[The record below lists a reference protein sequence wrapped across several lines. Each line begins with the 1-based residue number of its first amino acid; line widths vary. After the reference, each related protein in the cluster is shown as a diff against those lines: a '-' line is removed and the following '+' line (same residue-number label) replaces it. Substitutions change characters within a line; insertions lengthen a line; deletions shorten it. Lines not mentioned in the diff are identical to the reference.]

1 MGQAAVRSVCA
12 FSRPVRARWR
22 SESACFTSSS
32 TRSTSP
38 SSSSTA
44 GFHTPPFE
52 SMQTWMPASFNDFTS
67 GTSSAAWKVG
77 SPPEKVTPP
86 RRPKKGFWSTA
97 MRRISAGSV
106 NVPAPASIV
115 SGLAQ

>member
-1 MGQAAVRSVCA
+1 MPVERIEFRAVDRFGQSQL
-12 FSRPVRARWR
+12 
-22 SESACFTSSS
+22 
-32 TRSTSP
+32 
-38 SSSSTA
+38 
-44 GFHTPPFE
+44 G
-52 SMQTWMPASFNDFTS
+52 
-67 GTSSAAWKVG
+67 
-77 SPPEKVTPP
+77 TPP

>member
-1 MGQAAVRSVCA
+1 
-12 FSRPVRARWR
+12 
-22 SESACFTSSS
+22 
-32 TRSTSP
+32 
-38 SSSSTA
+38 
-44 GFHTPPFE
+44 
-52 SMQTWMPASFNDFTS
+52 MQTWMPASFNDFTS